1 MLFPTEED
9 TEEKKKKN
17 PKKKI
22 LALQQVFLKH
32 GKVHADS
39 QSGVEMLMQL

>member
-9 TEEKKKKN
+9 TEEKKKTPKN
-17 PKKKI
+17 KI